1 MTKTNITTAHQ
12 KLLELIESK
21 HNYEIGRDGFIA
33 ACNINNV
40 TSIEHC
46 GRWLV
51 NYTYKD
57 RRFCTGF
64 DEFLTLAEA
73 RRKAK
78 RLRNNYIKGE
88 IADCKKRIKELNKEL
103 AKWQKRLSTN

>member
-1 MTKTNITTAHQ
+1 MTKTNITTAYQ

-33 ACNINNV
+33 VCNINNI

-51 NYTYKD
+51 YYT
-57 RRFCTGF
+57 
-64 DEFLTLAEA
+64 
-73 RRKAK
+73 
-78 RLRNNYIKGE
+78 
-88 IADCKKRIKELNKEL
+88 
-103 AKWQKRLSTN
+103 